1 MNTITIA
8 SPLGP
13 LRLYGDG
20 DDLTGVYMTDQAPPD
35 AREESSPV
43 LERTAAQLAEYFAGQ
58 RQVFDLPLAPRGT
71 GFQQIVW
78 RALTRIPFAETSSYG
93 ELARSIGRPS
103 ASRAVGA
110 ANGKNP
116 ISIIVPCHRVVGAN
130 GTLTGYAGGLPA
142 KQWLLAHEQRHAM
155 GSFRL
160 SC

>member
-20 DDLTGVYMTDQAPPD
+20 DELIGVYMTDQAPPE
-35 AREESSPV
+35 AREQSSRV
-43 LERTAAQLAEYFAGQ
+43 LEDTAKQLAEYFAGE
-58 RQVFDLPLAPRGT
+58 RRTFDLPLAPRGT
-71 GFQQIVW
+71 GFQRIVW
-78 RALTRIPFAETSSYG
+78 RALTQIAYAETASYG
-93 ELARSIGRPS
+93 ELARAIGRPA

-116 ISIIVPCHRVVGAN
+116 ISIIVPCHRIVGAD
-130 GTLTGYAGGLPA
+130 GTLTGYAGGLQA
-142 KQWLLAHEQRHAM
+142 KKWLLAHEQRHAM